1 MILDGVILGGMAGEP
16 SGGESGGGL
25 TAYIVHHLTHNTK
38 EFAFGTIHF
47 DSWVIALAL
56 GLLASFLMWTQAR
69 KATSG
74 VPSKA
79 QSFVELV
86 VEFVDAQVKDTFH
99 GDRRFIAPLALTIFV
114 WVAFMNTMD
123 LLPLDLPSAA
133 ITAVA
138 GEEAAHHT
146 YLRVVPTAD
155 VNTTFAL
162 SITVFLLIIFYS
174 IKAKG
179 GWGFTKELFTAPF
192 HAEGTVAKIVLALP
206 NLFLN
211 VVEYLSKPVSLGMRL
226 FGNMYAGELVFM
238 LIAGLFVSW
247 FTFLPGIV
255 FQSMWA
261 IFHILIILLQAYIFM
276 VLTVVYLAMAHEHH

>member
-1 MILDGVILGGMAGEP
+1 MAAEH
-16 SGGESGGGL
+16 EL
-25 TAYIVHHLTHNTK
+25 TPTSYIGHHLTNQTISFGDSPFWTLHIDTLITSVVLGVL
-38 EFAFGTIHF
+38 AFGF
-47 DSWVIALAL
+47 
-56 GLLASFLMWTQAR
+56 MWLVVR
-69 KATSG
+69 NATAG
-74 VPSKA
+74 VPGKRQA
-79 QSFVELV
+79 FVELAV
-86 VEFVDAQVKDTFH
+86 DFVDDQVKGIYH
-99 GDRRFIAPLALTIFV
+99 GSRHFVTPLAITVFIWSLL
-114 WVAFMNTMD
+114 MNAMD
-123 LLPLDLPSAA
+123 FLPVDVMGL
-133 ITAVA
+133 VY
-138 GEEAAHHT
+138 AHGFHQENW
-146 YLRVVPTAD
+146 RQVPTAD
-155 VNTTFAL
+155 VNTTFAM
-162 SITVFLLIIFYS
+162 SFTVLLLIIFYS

-238 LIAGLFVSW
+238 LIAGMFVSW